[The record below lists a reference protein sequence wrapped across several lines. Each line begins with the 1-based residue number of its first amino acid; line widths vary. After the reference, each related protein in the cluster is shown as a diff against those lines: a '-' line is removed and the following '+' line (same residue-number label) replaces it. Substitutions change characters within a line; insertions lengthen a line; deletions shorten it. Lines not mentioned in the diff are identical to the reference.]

1 MAYNLFMDIEILKQK
16 TAPVFERYH
25 INRAS
30 VFGSVARGQDTSR
43 SDVDVLIEPQ
53 RPFGLVKLVGLKQ
66 DLEQVLKKPVDVVE
80 YEGIKPAFAKNILN
94 DSTIIYER

>member
-1 MAYNLFMDIEILKQK
+1 
-16 TAPVFERYH
+16 
-25 INRAS
+25 
-30 VFGSVARGQDTSR
+30 
-43 SDVDVLIEPQ
+43 
-53 RPFGLVKLVGLKQ
+53 LVGLKQ